1 MPRRP
6 DAPARRR
13 PYHVSVKILIVDD
26 IAAVRQE
33 LRQLLPLLGDV
44 EVAGEAADGQAAIDQ
59 AQALQPDVV
68 LMDLEMP
75 GLGGCEA
82 TRQIKARRPACRVV
96 VLTVHGGPAE
106 QQKASQAG
114 ADAFVV
120 KGGPIEAL
128 VKAIMGGTQDD

>member
-6 DAPARRR
+6 DAAARQM
-13 PYHVSVKILIVDD
+13 PYHASVKILIVDD
-26 IAAVRQE
+26 MAAVRQE
-33 LRQLLPLLGDV
+33 LRQWLPLVGDV

-59 AQALQPDVV
+59 AEALQPDVV

-75 GLGGCEA
+75 GLDGCEA

-106 QQKASQAG
+106 QQKASRAG

-120 KGGPIEAL
+120 KGGPFETL
-128 VKAIMGGTQDD
+128 VKAICGDAQVD